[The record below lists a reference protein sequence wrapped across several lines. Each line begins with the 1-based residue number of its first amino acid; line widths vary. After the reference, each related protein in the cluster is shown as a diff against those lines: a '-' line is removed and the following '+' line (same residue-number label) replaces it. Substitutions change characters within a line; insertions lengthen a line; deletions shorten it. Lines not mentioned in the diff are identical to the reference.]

1 MKFPNYRKIP
11 QYPRYGVT
19 CDGKVCDYIED
30 RVIFDVPPS
39 KTSNYYHRVTLIE
52 SGGKRSS
59 VVVHRLVA
67 MAWVVN
73 PDPKTKLYVNH
84 IDGWKN
90 NNHFKNLEWVTTK
103 ENNEHAILSGLRLDA
118 TKCRVRDTRTGEEEE
133 FASIR
138 KACEFMGIS
147 PDLYRDNLRPVRCTK
162 LVAKFFEVRVDGDD
176 RPWLHAKGAAERAGR
191 YIITVSSPENGV
203 RVFYDVRELI
213 KTHGLWNMPSMS
225 VAECLKRMARDY
237 PDHIVEVV
245 DQYEKRRIQAL
256 KLDTGEEFLTETL
269 TDMSRLVG
277 MNHGR
282 LRIVLSRDNILAEKG
297 YAFRYETPAPWPD
310 KIETPVARSWGIM
323 AEHETTGDKLS
334 FDSLRQAADRF
345 GVDRSLI
352 KARLRKGTAHDGWLF
367 KQVKQVNGSDVS
379 PLSR

>member
-1 MKFPNYRKIP
+1 MKFLDYRKIP

-19 CDGKVCDYIED
+19 CDGKVCDYIEGK
-30 RVIFDVPPS
+30 VVFDVPTS
-39 KTSNYYHRVTLIE
+39 RTSNYYHRLNLIGP
-52 SGGKRSS
+52 GGKRVS

-103 ENNEHAILSGLRLDA
+103 ENNEHAVVAGLRTDA
-118 TKCRVRDTRTGEEEE
+118 IKCRVRDTRTGTEHE
-133 FASIR
+133 FASMR
-138 KACEFMGIS
+138 KACEFMGLS
-147 PDLYRDNLRPVRCTK
+147 PDHYRSTTRPVRSTK
-162 LVAKFFEVRVDGDD
+162 LVAKFFEVRAEGDN
-176 RPWLHAKGAAERAGR
+176 RPWIHPIGAFERKGR
-191 YIITVSSPENGV
+191 YIITVAPPDGDV

-225 VAECLKRMARDY
+225 VEECLKRMARDY
-237 PDHIVEVV
+237 PDHVVEVI
-245 DQYEKRRIQAL
+245 DQYEKRQIQAL

-282 LRIVLSRDNILAEKG
+282 LRVVLSRDKIIAEKG
-297 YAFRYETPAPWPD
+297 YAFRYDTPAPWPD

-323 AEHETTGDKLS
+323 AEHESTGDKLS
-334 FDSLRQAADRF
+334 FDSLRQAADNF

-352 KARLRKGTAHDGWLF
+352 KVRLRKGTTHNGWLF
-367 KQVKQVNGSDVS
+367 KQVQRINGSDMS
-379 PLSR
+379 PLSQ